1 MFPSRRSHI
10 RDAGNSRLQRLDD
23 YPAGGYSLVTPEVGL
38 PARSEP
44 RKEQLRSVVMATK
57 TLGPDVLWK
66 WEDSLD
72 GALRQKL
79 MSAVE
84 STWGF
89 AHMTAWSYLND
100 GAQGPELI
108 EQALEKVQVFALRT
122 SPPPSTQKLT
132 ARLKSQ
138 IRRLAKQRKNRNKEV
153 QDGSALGLELYP
165 ASQVPDPTEVLF
177 LQEIV
182 REYSPQAKEI
192 AQYIRLGYTWRDIG
206 EALGIDHSSIR
217 KSFRRETDAV
227 LIKLGRGV
235 PVER

>member
-1 MFPSRRSHI
+1 
-10 RDAGNSRLQRLDD
+10 
-23 YPAGGYSLVTPEVGL
+23 
-38 PARSEP
+38 
-44 RKEQLRSVVMATK
+44 MATK

-108 EQALEKVQVFALRT
+108 EQALEKVQAFALRT

-153 QDGSALGLELYP
+153 QDGSALELELYP

-182 REYSPQAKEI
+182 REYSIYPARVHLARHRRGTRSRSQLDSEKLSARN
-192 AQYIRLGYTWRDIG
+192 QC
-206 EALGIDHSSIR
+206 
-217 KSFRRETDAV
+217 SFD
-227 LIKLGRGV
+227 
-235 PVER
+235 